1 MIRMLNIPHYS
12 SYNGEKKIALL
23 DNSAVEF
30 MLQLNN
36 KGHHP
41 DTLLQGYDVVF
52 LPGWVV
58 EEIQDSEFRVQYIE
72 RLARTGIR
80 ILIIEES
87 FYSVLMDNKDIFL
100 YDIVRAAVSK
110 LGDLIKYLHTNV
122 EKSDPLDMEPYE
134 DWIREMYKNW
144 PLSGG
149 LTSGG
154 RERKKNAGEISLT
167 VLAEIFSWYY
177 PDMESLTIY
186 TQDADTYDFQMYA
199 EEQLKKKDYL
209 KDKIPVSVTYRS
221 NDSILYQMYRDKQL
235 TIEEVKDIRKG
246 ARYVTFT
253 LKRADNTA
261 AVISRRL
268 KNEEFIALIQDDTT
282 QIIF

>member
-1 MIRMLNIPHYS
+1 MLNIPHYS
-12 SYNGEKKIALL
+12 GYNGEKKIALL

-36 KGHHP
+36 RGHHP
-41 DTLLQGYDVVF
+41 DTLLQAYDVVF

-58 EEIQDSEFRVQYIE
+58 EELQDSEFRVQYIE
-72 RLARTGIR
+72 RLANTGIR
-80 ILIIEES
+80 IRIIEEN
-87 FYSVLMDNKDIFL
+87 FYSALMDNKDIFL

-122 EKSDPLDMEPYE
+122 EKGDPLDMEPYE

-144 PLSGG
+144 PLSGA

-177 PDMESLTIY
+177 PDTEFLTIY
-186 TQDADTYDFQMYA
+186 TQDADTYDFQRYA
-199 EEQLKKKDYL
+199 EELLKKKNYL
-209 KDKIPVSVTYRS
+209 KDAIPVSVTYRS
-221 NDSILYQMYRDKQL
+221 NDSILYQMYSNRQL
-235 TIEEVKDIRKG
+235 TIEEVKDIRKD

-253 LKRADNTA
+253 QKRADNTV

-268 KNEEFIALIQDDTT
+268 ENEEFIALIQNDTT